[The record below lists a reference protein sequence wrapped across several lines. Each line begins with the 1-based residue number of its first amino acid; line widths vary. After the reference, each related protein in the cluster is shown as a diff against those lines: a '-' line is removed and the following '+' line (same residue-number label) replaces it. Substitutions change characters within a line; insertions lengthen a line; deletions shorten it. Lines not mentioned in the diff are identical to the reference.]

1 MGDSSQNLESI
12 VKTNSSVEA
21 KASSLSA
28 SSPRLLARIHGLAD
42 AVPDAILVVDAENR
56 ILATNGKFL
65 EFFGL
70 SPQQPCPSGLHDLR
84 SQLEG
89 CFNTPESFTKKWTML
104 NDRNAFDGQQ
114 FDEWELTRPKPRLLS
129 LTSFP
134 VPPESGGPILE
145 RVLVWRD
152 RTDMRNLESALQQA
166 QKMEAIGILAGGIAH
181 NFNNLLT
188 AITGNLGIALQQ
200 MQSLYSTN
208 TGSEV
213 ISLLADAFKA
223 AAGGRELVKQLLCH
237 ARHNSHT
244 VQSTDI
250 RTIVTDLRDLLKHSV
265 SALVQVDLQLPRNL
279 WPAMADRSD
288 IQQVLMNL
296 CVNAV
301 DAMKGRANSEILIT
315 ASNRARTAP
324 PQGMSGHAAVGDYV
338 CIEVQDNG
346 PGIPSEVMQHLFEP
360 FFTTKSRGE
369 GTGLGLSSSR
379 DIVEKLG
386 GWIECDSQIGQGA
399 TFSVFLPKGTPP
411 NDGGGGGQDATAQV
425 PAPKPTGTEVILV
438 VDDDSLVRNV
448 SKRLLSGAGYQ
459 VFTASDG
466 QEAVDWIKTPGNN
479 ADLVLLD
486 VAMPRLSGPDAMV
499 EIRKMHP
506 GLPVVLCSGFLFDP
520 SAFRDAHGMLPD
532 ASLYKPYE
540 VGELTGT
547 VRSVL
552 DKHLGGSAPALA
564 T

>member
-1 MGDSSQNLESI
+1 MRESSDDNTGTPNPPEQEVSPAPPPPHSHNQARFHALADLIPDAFLVLDSQNHI
-12 VKTNSSVEA
+12 V
-21 KASSLSA
+21 
-28 SSPRLLARIHGLAD
+28 
-42 AVPDAILVVDAENR
+42 
-56 ILATNGKFL
+56 ATNAKFL
-65 EFFGL
+65 EIFGL
-70 SPQQPCPSGLHDLR
+70 APDLACQSGLKDLQP
-84 SQLEG
+84 QLER
-89 CFNTPESFTKKWTML
+89 CFATPEIFAKKWQILL
-104 NDRNAFDGQQ
+104 NDPASLYNE
-114 FDEWELTRPKPRLLS
+114 EWELLKPAPKHLKLSTILVSPDPGRPA
-129 LTSFP
+129 T
-134 VPPESGGPILE
+134 E
-145 RVLVWRD
+145 RVVFWRD
-152 RTDMRNLESALQQA
+152 RTDIRNLEGALQQA

-200 MQSLYSTN
+200 LNASPNGQST
-208 TGSEV
+208 TEV

-237 ARHNSHT
+237 ARHNKHS
-244 VQSTDI
+244 VESTDI
-250 RTIVTDLRDLLKHSV
+250 RTIVTEVRDLLKHSI
-265 SALVQVDLQLPRNL
+265 SALVQVDVQTPRTL

-288 IQQVLMNL
+288 LQQVLMNL

-301 DAMKGRANSEILIT
+301 DAMKGRSNSELLIT

-324 PQGMSGHAAVGDYV
+324 PEGLSNGATLGDFV

-346 PGIPSEVMQHLFEP
+346 PGIPSDVMSRLFEP

-386 GWIECDSQIGQGA
+386 GWIECESHLGQGA
-399 TFSVFLPKGTPP
+399 VFSVFLPRSNSAPVVTTTGV
-411 NDGGGGGQDATAQV
+411 TAASSI
-425 PAPKPTGTEVILV
+425 PPKPSGTEVILV
-438 VDDDSLVRNV
+438 VDDDPLVRNV

-459 VFTASDG
+459 VFTACDG
-466 QEAVDWIKTPGNN
+466 QEAVDWMKTPGNA

-499 EIRKMHP
+499 EIRKMIP
-506 GLPVVLCSGFLFDP
+506 SQPVVLCSGFLFDP
-520 SAFRDAHGMLPD
+520 AAFRDAHGMLPD

-552 DKHLGGSAPALA
+552 DKHSSAPPAALPS
-564 T
+564 